1 MVLYTIY
8 SIYICKKLI
17 CLNAATIKICISL
30 TTSCGKCVELTHKKK
45 ERKAEMEDNNNNNN
59 LERFTNLCWIYYA
72 AVALVFIWAIGQNV
86 GQL

>member
-1 MVLYTIY
+1 MLKCGNNKNLYFAY
-8 SIYICKKLI
+8 DKLRQMRR
-17 CLNAATIKICISL
+17 ADTQ
-30 TTSCGKCVELTHKKK
+30 KK
-45 ERKAEMEDNNNNNN
+45 ERKAKMEDNNNNN

>member
-1 MVLYTIY
+1 MLKCGNNKNLYFT
-8 SIYICKKLI
+8 CDKLRQMRRADTKK
-17 CLNAATIKICISL
+17 NRKR
-30 TTSCGKCVELTHKKK
+30 ER
-45 ERKAEMEDNNNNNN
+45 ERKAEIEDSSN

>member
-1 MVLYTIY
+1 MLKCGNNKNLYFA
-8 SIYICKKLI
+8 CDKLRQMRRADTKE
-17 CLNAATIKICISL
+17 NRES
-30 TTSCGKCVELTHKKK
+30 ER
-45 ERKAEMEDNNNNNN
+45 ERKAEIEDNNN